1 MSHLHP
7 TKNLD
12 MAPKIDPSSSTSV
25 NKESVQMFYPPPGYL
40 ETLRKEQIT
49 KARRQRGAAKGSF
62 TRAFNKLTTLRAEA
76 NFLELDKEVDD
87 AMDKLK
93 RSYNNVVGFHEELLT
108 VDEEAEEDVEEEY
121 LQEIETNYTN
131 IQKEF

>member
-1 MSHLHP
+1 
-7 TKNLD
+7 
-12 MAPKIDPSSSTSV
+12 
-25 NKESVQMFYPPPGYL
+25 MFYPPPGYL

-131 IQKEF
+131 I